1 MKDDMLECPNIPY
14 DRPPKISEIVQL
26 LHYFIDQKK
35 LFEDDIIIAIF
46 NKLESKTEDIITK
59 YSNIQSVVVRRRDR
73 PFVVP
78 EFPNDKDKTESV
90 ASWMRSLCKKCYAS
104 EIIKQ
109 LEALTQDDILEG
121 AFANPQMTNFTTL
134 NMKNGI
140 DSNEDYITIY
150 NSTCFPDA
158 KSMSDIIGDGRV
170 FNTVTGEE
178 LLDVAKK
185 AELIASMRGA

>member
-1 MKDDMLECPNIPY
+1 MLERPNIPY

-26 LHYFIDQKK
+26 LRYLIDQKK

-59 YSNIQSVVVRRRDR
+59 YSNIQSIVVRRRDR

-78 EFPNDKDKTESV
+78 EFLNDKNKTEQV
-90 ASWMRSLCKKCYAS
+90 ASWIRSLCKKCYAS

-121 AFANPQMTNFTTL
+121 AFANPQMTNFTML

-158 KSMSDIIGDGRV
+158 KKISDIIGDGIV
-170 FNTVTGEE
+170 FNAVTGEE

-185 AELIASMRGA
+185 AELLASMKGA

>member
-1 MKDDMLECPNIPY
+1 MLERPNIPY

-26 LHYFIDQKK
+26 LRYFIDQKK

-59 YSNIQSVVVRRRDR
+59 YSNIQSIVVRRRDR

-78 EFPNDKDKTESV
+78 EFPNDKDKTEQV
-90 ASWMRSLCKKCYAS
+90 ASWIRSLCKKCYAS

-121 AFANPQMTNFTTL
+121 AFANPQMTNLTML

-140 DSNEDYITIY
+140 DSNEDYIMLY

-158 KSMSDIIGDGRV
+158 KKISDIIGDGRV
-170 FNTVTGEE
+170 FNAVTGEE
-178 LLDVAKK
+178 LLDIAKK
-185 AELIASMRGA
+185 AELLASMRGA